1 MAAKSGRYGGKSL
14 IFGIGEIKMNK
25 VKEILRNI
33 EPDSYGNY
41 FYCHYG
47 LRQVMGML
55 YDAADGTSKDEL
67 ADWKIEDQFIQSN
80 ETLLSGNLLMIN
92 RNNGVKINPEYDKK
106 LQIKYSA
113 KSLFYNDNNRKNII
127 TEANDFVKEHT
138 GGHIKNAVSEGNLKG
153 VAAIVTNSVYFYS
166 KWSEK
171 LEEAGNIL
179 FSLTQNNEKE
189 VVAVKGK
196 TNKYISNEKVHG
208 FSYAYSDKRYSFIA
222 LMLKNEDKKFSWQD
236 IPNLEKF
243 EETEDKGSISN
254 NGKITESGSTK
265 INKKEVHFTMPKFKV
280 DAEVNFDE
288 ALKALGIKSIYGTNA
303 NLSKGFSCYN
313 GLYLSTINQKSGIV
327 VDENGTEAW
336 SFSSGAAICKMMIEP
351 VQLTFNKPYF
361 FMVYDKVDEQSVF
374 AGIINNPQWQ

>member
-1 MAAKSGRYGGKSL
+1 
-14 IFGIGEIKMNK
+14 MNK

-67 ADWKIEDQFIQSN
+67 VDWKIENQFIQSN
-80 ETLLSGNLLMIN
+80 ETLLSGNLLMLSE
-92 RNNGVKINPEYDKK
+92 NNGVKINPEYDKK

-127 TEANDFVKEHT
+127 KEANDFVEEHT
-138 GGHIKNAVSEGNLKG
+138 GGHIKNAVNEGNLKE
-153 VAAIVTNSVYFYS
+153 AAVIVTNSVYFYS

-171 LEEAGNIL
+171 LEESGNIL
-179 FSLTQNNEKE
+179 FSLSQNNEKE
-189 VVAVKGK
+189 VAAVKGN
-196 TNKYISNEKVHG
+196 TSKYICNDHVHG
-208 FSYAYSDKRYSFIA
+208 FSYDYADKRYSFIA
-222 LMLKNEDKKFSWQD
+222 LMLKNNNKQFTWQD

-243 EETEDKGSISN
+243 EETEDKGAISN
-254 NGKITESGSTK
+254 NRKITESGSTK

-280 DAEVNFDE
+280 VAEVNFDS
-288 ALKALGIKSIYGTNA
+288 AIKAMGIKSIYGGNA
-303 NLSKGFSCYN
+303 DLSKGFSCYN

-336 SFSSGAAICKMMIEP
+336 SFSSGTAISKMMIEP

-361 FMVYDKVDEQSVF
+361 FMVYDKVDEQAVF
-374 AGIINNPQWQ
+374 AGIINNPQWKE

>member
-1 MAAKSGRYGGKSL
+1 
-14 IFGIGEIKMNK
+14 MNK

-33 EPDSYGNY
+33 KPDNYGNY

-67 ADWKIEDQFIQSN
+67 ADWKIENQFIQSN

-127 TEANDFVKEHT
+127 TEANDFVEEHT
-138 GGHIKNAVSEGNLKG
+138 GGHIKNAVSEGNLKEA
-153 VAAIVTNSVYFYS
+153 AAIVTNSVYFYS

-171 LEEAGNIL
+171 LKEAGNIL

-208 FSYAYSDKRYSFIA
+208 FSYDYSDKRYSFIA

-280 DAEVNFDE
+280 DAEVNFDS
-288 ALKALGIKSIYGTNA
+288 AIKAMDIKSIYGENA
-303 NLSKGFSCYN
+303 DLSKGFSCYN
-313 GLYLSTINQKSGIV
+313 GLYLSGINQKSGIV

-336 SFSSGAAICKMMIEP
+336 SFSSGAAFSKMMIKA

-361 FMVYDKVDEQSVF
+361 FMVYDKVDEQPVF
-374 AGIINNPQWQ
+374 AGIINNPQWKE

>member
-1 MAAKSGRYGGKSL
+1 
-14 IFGIGEIKMNK
+14 MNK

-47 LRQVMGML
+47 LCQVMGML
-55 YDAADGTSKDEL
+55 YDAADGLTRKEL
-67 ADWKIEDQFIQSN
+67 GNWKIDNQSVQSN
-80 ETLLSGNLLMIN
+80 KALLSGNLLMLN
-92 RNNGVKINPEYDKK
+92 QDNGVKINPAYDKE
-106 LQIKYSA
+106 LETKYQA
-113 KSLFYNDNNRKNII
+113 KSLFYNKNNRKDIVK
-127 TEANDFVKEHT
+127 EANDFVEEHT
-138 GGHIKNAVSEGNLKG
+138 GGHIKNAVNEDNLKES
-153 VAAIVTNSVYFYS
+153 AAIVTNSVYFYS

-179 FSLTQNNEKE
+179 FSLTQNDEKE

-208 FSYAYSDKRYSFIA
+208 FSYDYSDKRYSFIA

-243 EETEDKGSISN
+243 EETEDKSSISN
-254 NGKITESGSTK
+254 NGKITESGNTK

-303 NLSKGFSCYN
+303 NLSKGFFCYN
-313 GLYLSTINQKSGIV
+313 GMCLSTVNQKSGII
-327 VDENGTEAW
+327 VDENGTAAW

-361 FMVYDKVDEQSVF
+361 FMVYDKVDEQLVF
-374 AGIINNPQWQ
+374 AGIINNPQWE